1 MAKLKR
7 VLKSKMFW
15 IVLILIVVI
24 ISGILLWIKVKNEK
38 ETKEHVENF
47 YEVWVSNEKVE
58 LIVKLK
64 EEYDV
69 CSRFFKKYQCSDK
82 ELIVTSFEILDE
94 KLKDAFVDKKFSDL
108 KTENVITSF
117 ILYALDQEME
127 FEKIEIISNY
137 EFDVSFENKIKE
149 ILQDTGLSIEF
160 FYGDLSYT
168 GELEDTITYYTITF
182 DTEGG
187 TSIDSVVAKKN
198 DTLEEPA
205 SPTKEGYTF
214 LYWVLDGEEYDFTTK
229 VNSDITLI
237 AVWKENKISSNND
250 SSNNTTNNHS
260 NDTNNNVTTSSK
272 INLNNNISITEY
284 HVSSGTINCFYY
296 MFVTNLQEVFPTAEI
311 SKINN
316 NPATVDFWHTSDRQ
330 DYEVST
336 EEINEYVKNGTLKI
350 NTAKETSFKNTLDK
364 YKNGRYKGIANVSYT
379 EDNHRFTFTYDY
391 ISFNGLKVSS
401 NGEAANKE
409 IQGILSSATKF
420 EGPCGGFDGYE
431 NKVLNEELC
440 SKYNLDCGRW

>member
-1 MAKLKR
+1 MSRLKS
-7 VLKSKMFW
+7 VLKSRKFW
-15 IVLILIVVI
+15 LIMIVIIFVILAFAILIYNI
-24 ISGILLWIKVKNEK
+24 YKDSNEK
-38 ETKEHVENF
+38 EYVEKEYV
-47 YEVWVSNEKVE
+47 VSIINNSKWEAN
-58 LIVKLK
+58 LYLK
-64 EEYDV
+64 ENYYECWRPFERYI
-69 CSRFFKKYQCSDK
+69 CSDK
-82 ELIVTSFEILDE
+82 THEITRIEFKDKDLEGIYQDIDFKGLSLEDALIQYFNIENEDRTTIDANIFSTYNLDKEAEENILNSIDKEEVKIKFFYQELI
-94 KLKDAFVDKKFSDL
+94 
-108 KTENVITSF
+108 IT
-117 ILYALDQEME
+117 AND
-127 FEKIEIISNY
+127 NT
-137 EFDVSFENKIKE
+137 N
-149 ILQDTGLSIEF
+149 
-160 FYGDLSYT
+160 
-168 GELEDTITYYTITF
+168 YYTITF
-182 DTEGG
+182 DTDGG
-187 TSIDSVVAKKN
+187 SSIDSIVVANN

-214 LYWVLDGEEYDFTTK
+214 LYWELDGEEYDFTTK
-229 VNSDITLI
+229 VTSDITLT
-237 AVWKENKISSNND
+237 AVWKENKTSSNND
-250 SSNNTTNNHS
+250 SSNNTTNNQ

-284 HVSSGTINCFYY
+284 HVSSGTIKCFYY
-296 MFVTNLQEVFPTAEI
+296 MFVTNLQEVFPTAEV

-316 NPATVDFWHTSDRQ
+316 NPATVDFWHTKQDRQ

-364 YKNGRYKGIANVSYT
+364 YKNGSYKGIANVNYT

-420 EGPCGGFDGYE
+420 EGPCGSFDGYE
-431 NKVLNEELC
+431 NKILNEELC